1 MKTLENM
8 TREQFMDLFGLT
20 ENDEAMGY
28 ADEAHELLDRSW
40 YEIAKDQIATMN
52 HLLGY

>member
-8 TREQFMDLFGLT
+8 IREQFMDLFGLT
-20 ENDEAMGY
+20 ESDAAMEY
-28 ADEAHELLDRSW
+28 ADEEHEVTDKSW
-40 YEIAKDQIATMN
+40 YEIAKAQIATMN